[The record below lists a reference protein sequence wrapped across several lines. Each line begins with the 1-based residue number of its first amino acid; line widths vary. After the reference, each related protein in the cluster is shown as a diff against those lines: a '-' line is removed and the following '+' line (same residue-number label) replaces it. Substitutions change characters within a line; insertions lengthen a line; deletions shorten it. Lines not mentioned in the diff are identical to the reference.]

1 LLRYIAPVS
10 HSGLVLSFDRHGGSV
25 DVWSQYLTTSQQMG
39 RSHVPSQER
48 VTPHHFTRAASLN
61 VSSLP
66 LSETDCGGPWVYA
79 SACWQAAVLQQPFM
93 CQVCRSWA
101 ALDRVVSAYQRN
113 ATKPSQL
120 SGGIF
125 LYEAQ
130 AIHAIQLLQTVIDR
144 RGAATVCET
153 GFNAGH
159 SALLFLALP
168 NTTVV
173 TFDTF
178 ERGYQRAALHYI
190 RHDLGL
196 SSRLRFS
203 VGDTAHTVRI
213 FAQAHP
219 HMRCDLAHPSV
230 PSREHSDLLAL
241 RAMSHIPGAYVMP
254 TALGSQSVLY
264 GLTGLWKDALRSG
277 VIKNSTCRP
286 AIRPR
291 SVGADFR
298 FANSNT
304 VIDHIFCWAQFANKR
319 STSFAHTYKMTEPTR
334 RGKHGLLREVERKI
348 LKENTN

>member
-1 LLRYIAPVS
+1 MPRLRTS
-10 HSGLVLSFDRHGGSV
+10 SSQT
-25 DVWSQYLTTSQQMG
+25 QYLRTRDIQIQMG
-39 RSHVPSQER
+39 RSRVHLGQER
-48 VTPHHFTRAASLN
+48 

-79 SACWQAAVLQQPFM
+79 SACRQAAVLEQPFM

-113 ATKPSQL
+113 ATNPSQL

-130 AIHAIQLLQTVIDR
+130 AAQAIQLLQTVIDR

-196 SSRLRFS
+196 RSRLRFS
-203 VGDTAHTVRI
+203 VGDTAHTVRN

-230 PSREHSDLLAL
+230 PKRERSDMLAL
-241 RAMSHIPGAYVMP
+241 RAMSHVPGAYVMP
-254 TALGSQSVLY
+254 TALHQQGVLY
-264 GLTGLWKDALRSG
+264 GSTGLWEDALRSG

-286 AIRPR
+286 AMRPR
-291 SVGADFR
+291 SVGADFQ
-298 FANSNT
+298 FHHKSAS
-304 VIDHIFCWAQFANKR
+304 VVHHMFCARPPLENLT
-319 STSFAHTYKMTEPTR
+319 TSFKST
-334 RGKHGLLREVERKI
+334 
-348 LKENTN
+348 

>member
-1 LLRYIAPVS
+1 
-10 HSGLVLSFDRHGGSV
+10 
-25 DVWSQYLTTSQQMG
+25 M
-39 RSHVPSQER
+39 
-48 VTPHHFTRAASLN
+48 
-61 VSSLP
+61 
-66 LSETDCGGPWVYA
+66 
-79 SACWQAAVLQQPFM
+79 LQQPFM

-304 VIDHIFCWAQFANKR
+304 VIDHIFC
-319 STSFAHTYKMTEPTR
+319 TR
-334 RGKHGLLREVERKI
+334 PPLENLTIVFIPNLI
-348 LKENTN
+348 LQVVQMS